1 MGKQDDGTMTA
12 DETAM
17 LMPGDPINPSAID
30 AGAALDIALK
40 VPKGALVDAMRRLAA
55 GDESALH
62 GYPRGTTAETI
73 RYVLENRTIVDADAY
88 ANGVANGID
97 EVAFELGMPFHGAMG
112 DHYSIEQIKDN
123 VLQGPAGRSHE
134 DCPSAEIASLKG
146 GQVIPKHLGGSHAV
160 WKRG

>member
-1 MGKQDDGTMTA
+1 MGRQSEGA
-12 DETAM
+12 RAIDEIAM
-17 LMPGDPINPSAID
+17 LMSDDPIDPSVID
-30 AGAALDIALK
+30 PEAALGIALK
-40 VPKGALVDAMRRLAA
+40 VPKEALIDAMRRLAD
-55 GDESALH
+55 GDESALR

-112 DHYSIEQIKDN
+112 DHYSIEQIKDH

-146 GQVIPKHLGGSHAV
+146 RQVIPKHLGGSHAA
-160 WKRG
+160 WKRS